1 MLRPRI
7 IPVLLLKD
15 HGLVKSIKF
24 SNYKYVGDPI
34 NAIKIFNDKEVDEL
48 IFLDINASKK
58 NNDPNYELI
67 SEIAS
72 ECFMPVC
79 YGGGIKDLKQIEKIL
94 KLGIEKISINSKSI
108 VDRDF
113 IRKASRNFGSSTIVV
128 SVDVIK
134 SFFGK
139 YNIHSHS
146 STKHQMNI
154 FDYVKQIEEY
164 GAGEILINY
173 VNILGMTDVLV
184 MIYII
189 QPIIQM

>member
-1 MLRPRI
+1 
-7 IPVLLLKD
+7 
-15 HGLVKSIKF
+15 
-24 SNYKYVGDPI
+24 
-34 NAIKIFNDKEVDEL
+34 
-48 IFLDINASKK
+48 
-58 NNDPNYELI
+58 
-67 SEIAS
+67 
-72 ECFMPVC
+72 MPVC

-94 KLGIEKISINSKSI
+94 KLALKNLKNSKSI

-113 IRKASRNFGSSTIVV
+113 IRKASRNFGSSTIAV

-154 FDYVKQIEEY
+154 FDYVKQIKEY

-173 VNILGMTDVLV
+173 VNNDGMMNGYNLKLINKISTSVSIPVIACGGASSIEDFRDVIKSKASAAAVGSYFVFYGPHKAAFTISYPNQSELN
-184 MIYII
+184 YLLLKR
-189 QPIIQM
+189 